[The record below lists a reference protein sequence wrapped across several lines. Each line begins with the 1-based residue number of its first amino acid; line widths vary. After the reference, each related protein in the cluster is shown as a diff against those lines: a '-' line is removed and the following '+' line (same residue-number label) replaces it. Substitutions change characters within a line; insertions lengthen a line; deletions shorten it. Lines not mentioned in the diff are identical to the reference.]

1 MRWVGNISWLF
12 KWAAYLLGW
21 LDVCVYVSCPCT
33 QHYFHKGNHSKSLS
47 SLVMQVD
54 ATQEAD
60 LGQKYGVNGYPT
72 IKWFVDGEVAMDYS
86 GSRDA

>member
-1 MRWVGNISWLF
+1 
-12 KWAAYLLGW
+12 
-21 LDVCVYVSCPCT
+21 
-33 QHYFHKGNHSKSLS
+33 
-47 SLVMQVD
+47 MQVD

>member
-1 MRWVGNISWLF
+1 MRTSYVCNFAIGRF
-12 KWAAYLLGW
+12 LL
-21 LDVCVYVSCPCT
+21 L
-33 QHYFHKGNHSKSLS
+33 L
-47 SLVMQVD
+47 LQVD